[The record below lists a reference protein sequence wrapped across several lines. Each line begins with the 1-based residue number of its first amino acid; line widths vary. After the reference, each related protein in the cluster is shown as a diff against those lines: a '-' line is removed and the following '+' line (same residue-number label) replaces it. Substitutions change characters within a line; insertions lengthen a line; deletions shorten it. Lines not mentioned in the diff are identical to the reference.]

1 MTSKISCF
9 KLLKEDLK
17 SRSWLIILLFFACA
31 VLLPV
36 NYQMQL
42 ERAVRVQAGGV
53 DTAMFSEIINQNR
66 EAATLNVLGSGS
78 SVTMA
83 LILAAAVLCA
93 GWEGWRSGHEKC
105 G

>member
-36 NYQMQL
+36 IIRCSSNGL
-42 ERAVRVQAGGV
+42 SGCRPAGL
-53 DTAMFSEIINQNR
+53 TRRCSQR
-66 EAATLNVLGSGS
+66 L
-78 SVTMA
+78 
-83 LILAAAVLCA
+83 
-93 GWEGWRSGHEKC
+93 
-105 G
+105 